1 VEASMKWLL
10 RSLPWML
17 VAAGCQPGTTSMT
30 DDTFV
35 RPSSGDVAVLEQA
48 LGATNGDGPNGAHII
63 FLNFGGQKIS
73 PASNGQDNPA
83 TGASWIAKSTVNMA
97 AFDASPYAGQFTAA
111 QAQQAIVTQFETFY
125 APFNVQVVTTRPTS
139 GARYTMCVI
148 GDYAETLLGSGAG
161 SAAGIA
167 PLDCGNQSESE
178 ITYAFSAS
186 IAPNMT
192 GLSLQQTLKSIAVTA
207 AQETAH
213 SYGLNHTNNTTD
225 VMYPQLDPAQNGFVD
240 ANMTL
245 IQNSS
250 GTCNNATTQ
259 DSKQLLLSN
268 IGASNGTNTTG
279 PLPTVSFAAPTSG
292 QTIPLTFTI
301 IVNASEMGGTI
312 SHVDVSAGSQTLF
325 TATSPPYR
333 STLSTASSG
342 DVELTATAYDT
353 NGNFQT
359 TSVDFTLAQNAPAQ
373 QLPPCTG
380 PSDCLSTQ
388 MCQNGMCVAKPN
400 STTGSTGSTTGT
412 TGSTTGT
419 SGSGGGMD
427 GGTTIPNGSTSGGGI
442 LMGIPTGG
450 DCTADAECRSGVCDI
465 RPGHK
470 YCTAICDPMDTN
482 SCPPGLSCVPG
493 GGQNVCQKPHSASGC
508 STVPG
513 APGSPAET
521 LFGFLLM
528 LALVAGLRLGRTRA

>member
-1 VEASMKWLL
+1 MKWLL
-10 RSLPWML
+10 RSLPLML
-17 VAAGCQPGTTSMT
+17 VAAGCQPGTTSLT

-35 RPSSGDVAVLEQA
+35 RPSSGDIAQLQEA

-63 FLNFGGQKIS
+63 FLNFGGQKIT

-111 QAQQAIVTQFETFY
+111 SAQQAIVTNFNTFY
-125 APFNVQVVTTRPTS
+125 APFNVQVVTTRPAA

-148 GDYAETLLGSGAG
+148 GDYAETLLGSSAG
-161 SAAGIA
+161 QAAGIA
-167 PLDCGNQSESE
+167 PLDCGNQMEAE
-178 ITYAFSAS
+178 ITYAFSSS

-192 GLSLQQTLKSIAVTA
+192 GLSLAQSLKSIAVTA

-213 SYGLNHTNNTTD
+213 AFGLNHTNNTTD
-225 VMYPQLDPAQNGFVD
+225 VMYPQLDPAQNQFVD

-245 IQNSS
+245 INNSS
-250 GTCNNATTQ
+250 GTCDNATMQ
-259 DSKQLLLSN
+259 DSKQLLLTN

-279 PLPTVSFAAPTSG
+279 PLPTVSFTAPTSG
-292 QTIPLTFTI
+292 QSVPLTFTI
-301 IVNASEMGGTI
+301 IVNAAETGGSI
-312 SHVDVSAGSQTLF
+312 AHVDVSAGSQVLF
-325 TATSPPYR
+325 TATTPPYR
-333 STLSTASSG
+333 DTLSTSSVG
-342 DVELTATAYDT
+342 DVELTATAYDA

-359 TSVDFTLAQNAPAQ
+359 ASVDFTLAQNAPAQ

-388 MCQNGMCVAKPN
+388 MCSNGQCVAKPN
-400 STTGSTGSTTGT
+400 TTTGSTGSTTGT
-412 TGSTTGT
+412 TGSTTGSST
-419 SGSGGGMD
+419 TPD
-427 GGTTIPNGSTSGGGI
+427 GGTINTTGGTSGGGI
-442 LMGIPTGG
+442 LMGIQTGG
-450 DCTADAECRSGVCDI
+450 DCTEDPQCRSGVCDI

-470 YCTAICDPMDTN
+470 YCTAVCDPTN
-482 SCPPGLSCVPG
+482 AGSCPPGLMCVADS
-493 GGQNVCQKPHSASGC
+493 GQNLCQKPHSASGC
-508 STVPG
+508 ST

-528 LALVAGLRLGRTRA
+528 VALVAGLRLGRARA